1 MRTSGVL
8 QSLSALPSCLQ
19 KFLQFPKF
27 FTPGYSFW
35 RRTRIRRD
43 PGSKIFFLRISCYF
57 RTDYPLYGH
66 TKTKIMKSVPTF
78 HDHNFASFWARDS
91 SKKALFSS
99 WLALSNGM
107 KSEGSA
113 GRAVHVQGDW
123 KLCTCTARRK
133 KIFKPGSRWIRVLR
147 QKLYPGVKNLG
158 NWRNF
163 CKQLGSALS
172 DSTT

>member
-1 MRTSGVL
+1 MGIQNASKPKNVITLSGH
-8 QSLSALPSCLQ
+8 
-19 KFLQFPKF
+19 
-27 FTPGYSFW
+27 
-35 RRTRIRRD
+35 
-43 PGSKIFFLRISCYF
+43 IS
-57 RTDYPLYGH
+57 
-66 TKTKIMKSVPTF
+66 
-78 HDHNFASFWARDS
+78 ASFWARDS

-172 DSTT
+172 DSTITKITELLYHYSLYSQTFPYSGVPAARRAARLAAPCAPLSWVA